1 MAEMTQEE
9 FMQLQGE
16 LEHLELTIA
25 KGEETD
31 NTDSRLKELECLME
45 DAPWVLIPGE
55 GCLPRDAGG
64 VNRAYGDQASVD
76 LAAIEDEL

>member
-1 MAEMTQEE
+1 MTEMTKEA
-9 FMQLQGE
+9 FLQLQDE
-16 LEHLELTIA
+16 LESLELAIA